1 MKRRI
6 IQVIFGYLLLIP
18 FAILFLIP
26 FLWSISTALKPLN
39 QAFLFPPQ
47 WIPKPVMWENF
58 VKGWKAAPF
67 GRFFLNTTIITVLAV
82 LGTVLSSSIVAY
94 GFARLESFDKNILFI
109 LLLSTMMLPGQVT
122 MIPIYILFKNL
133 GWLNTFL
140 PLIVPSW
147 FGGGAFNIFLFRQF
161 FLTIPKEFDDAAK
174 VDGAGYFT
182 IFWRIILPL
191 SKPVLITITIFSII
205 YHWNDF
211 LNPLIYLDKLEKF
224 TIAIG
229 LRYFQDNY
237 QATQI
242 NLMMAV
248 SLIALLPILILFLVA
263 QRFFIKGIVL
273 SGLKG

>member
-1 MKRRI
+1 MRKKTF
-6 IQVIFGYLLLIP
+6 QVIIGYLLLLP

-26 FLWSISTALKPLN
+26 FLWSLSTALKPLD
-39 QAFLFPPQ
+39 QAFLFPPK
-47 WIPKPVMWENF
+47 WIPNPVMWENF
-58 VKGWKAAPF
+58 VKGWNAAPF

-82 LGTVLSSSIVAY
+82 LGTILSSSIVAY
-94 GFARLESFDKNILFI
+94 GFARLESFDKNVLFI

-122 MIPIYILFKNL
+122 MIPVYILFKNL

-182 IFWRIILPL
+182 IFWKIILPL

-211 LNPLIYLDKLEKF
+211 LNPLIYLDKIEKF

-229 LRYFQDNY
+229 LRYFQDHY
-237 QATQI
+237 QATYI

-248 SLIALLPILILFLVA
+248 SLIALLPILILFLIA

>member
-1 MKRRI
+1 
-6 IQVIFGYLLLIP
+6 
-18 FAILFLIP
+18 
-26 FLWSISTALKPLN
+26 
-39 QAFLFPPQ
+39 
-47 WIPKPVMWENF
+47 
-58 VKGWKAAPF
+58 
-67 GRFFLNTTIITVLAV
+67 
-82 LGTVLSSSIVAY
+82 
-94 GFARLESFDKNILFI
+94 
-109 LLLSTMMLPGQVT
+109 

-237 QATQI
+237 QATYI

>member
-1 MKRRI
+1 MKKKI
-6 IQVIFGYLLLIP
+6 IKIIIGYLLLIP

-26 FLWSISTALKPLN
+26 FLWSISTALKPLD
-39 QAFLFPPQ
+39 QVFLFPPK
-47 WIPKPVMWENF
+47 WIPDPVMWDNF
-58 VKGWKAAPF
+58 IIGWRSVPF

-109 LLLSTMMLPGQVT
+109 ILLSTMMLPGQVT

-133 GWLNTFL
+133 GWLNTFF
-140 PLIVPSW
+140 PLIIPSW

-174 VDGAGYFT
+174 VDGAGYFD
-182 IFWRIILPL
+182 IFWEIILPL
-191 SKPVLITITIFSII
+191 SKPVLITITIFSFI

-211 LNPLIYLDKLEKF
+211 LNPLIYLNKMEKF
-224 TIAIG
+224 TIAVG
-229 LRYFQDNY
+229 LRYFQNAY
-237 QATQI
+237 QATYI

-248 SLIALLPILILFLVA
+248 SLIALAPVLVIFLLA

>member
-1 MKRRI
+1 MKKRT
-6 IQVIFGYLLLIP
+6 IQVIIGYLLLLP

-26 FLWSISTALKPLN
+26 FLWSLSTALKSLD
-39 QAFLFPPQ
+39 QAFLFPPK
-47 WIPKPVMWENF
+47 WIPNPVMWENF
-58 VKGWKAAPF
+58 IKGWNAAPF

-82 LGTVLSSSIVAY
+82 LGTVLSSSVVAY

-122 MIPIYILFKNL
+122 MIPVYILFKNL

-182 IFWRIILPL
+182 IFWKIILPL

-211 LNPLIYLDKLEKF
+211 LNPLIYLDKIEKF

-229 LRYFQDNY
+229 LRYFQDHY
-237 QATQI
+237 QATYI

>member
-1 MKRRI
+1 MKKRTIQI
-6 IQVIFGYLLLIP
+6 IIGYLLLLP

-26 FLWSISTALKPLN
+26 FLWSLSTALKPLD
-39 QAFLFPPQ
+39 QAFLFPPK
-47 WIPKPVMWENF
+47 WIPNPIMWENF
-58 VKGWKAAPF
+58 VKGWNAAPF

-94 GFARLESFDKNILFI
+94 GFARLESFDKNLLFI

-122 MIPIYILFKNL
+122 MIPVYILFKNL

-182 IFWRIILPL
+182 IFWKIILPL

-211 LNPLIYLDKLEKF
+211 LNPLIYLDKIEKF

-237 QATQI
+237 QATYI

>member
-1 MKRRI
+1 MKKRI
-6 IQVIFGYLLLIP
+6 VQSIIGYLLLLP
-18 FAILFLIP
+18 FSILFLIP
-26 FLWSISTALKPLN
+26 FLWSVSTALKSLD
-39 QAFLFPPQ
+39 QAFLFPPK
-47 WIPKPVMWENF
+47 WIPDPIMWENF
-58 VKGWKAAPF
+58 IKGWQAAPF

-94 GFARLESFDKNILFI
+94 GFARLESFDKNILFL

-122 MIPIYILFKNL
+122 MIPVYILFKNL

-182 IFWRIILPL
+182 IFWKIILPL

-211 LNPLIYLDKLEKF
+211 LGPLIYLDKLEKF

-248 SLIALLPILILFLVA
+248 SLIALLPILVLFLIA